1 MMTTNFMSRRG
12 LLRSGVALG
21 AFGMASSVGSAQAA
35 KIAAKATAKGGTPAL
50 AKLPAR
56 GNFVIRNAYVMTMER
71 DTGDIADG
79 SVHFKVGAIIA
90 VGKDIQAPGASVIDG
105 RGTIVMPG
113 MVETH
118 WHMWNT
124 LLRSMSGEKPET
136 GYFRTTTALGIKY
149 EAGDMYQG
157 TRLGAAEAINS
168 GITYVHDFCHNIR
181 GFDYATED
189 LRALQ
194 ETGIRARFSYG
205 PAQAQPNDKVMNLE
219 DLLRLKNDWAK
230 YSNGGLIDLGFAW
243 RGQGGNNPAN
253 KIPVDVWRAE
263 IDAARKMSLPV
274 TVHASGSRSVVGQ
287 IDGFIKAGVLEKG
300 MQLIHAGFAT
310 PEELKAVAA
319 KGAVVSISPTSELRI
334 GFGIQQ
340 VSEYLDAGVL
350 VGLSVDTVEL
360 TGNADMFGIMK
371 FVQNVENGKRES
383 EFKLSARRVLE
394 LGTIE
399 GAKSMGMGDK
409 IGSLKAG
416 KRADLIMIDTRAV
429 NLGVFGDP
437 AHMVVTAAQP
447 SNVDTVVIDGRIL
460 KRGGKLTAINPT
472 QVAIEANAANQALR
486 KRANWA

>member
-1 MMTTNFMSRRG
+1 MSGQFINRRSVLQG
-12 LLRSGVALG
+12 GAALG
-21 AFGMASSVGSAQAA
+21 ALGLAGGNGVLHA
-35 KIAAKATAKGGTPAL
+35 ATAATG
-50 AKLPAR
+50 KLPAR
-56 GNFVIRNAYVMTMER
+56 GNFIIRNAYVMTMER
-71 DTGDIADG
+71 DTGDVADG
-79 SVHFKVGAIIA
+79 SVHFKDGVIVA
-90 VGKDIQAPGASVIDG
+90 VGKDIKAPGATVIDG
-105 RGTIVMPG
+105 KGTIVMPG

-124 LLRSMSGEKPET
+124 LLRSMSGEKPEQ
-136 GYFRTTTALGIKY
+136 GYFRTTTALGVKY

-157 TRLGAAEAINS
+157 TRLAAAEAINS
-168 GITYVHDFCHNIR
+168 GITYVHDFCPNIR
-181 GFDYATED
+181 GFDYATQD

-219 DLLRLKNDWAK
+219 DLVKLKNDWAK
-230 YSNGGLIDLGFAW
+230 YSNDGLITLGFAW

-253 KIPVDVWRAE
+253 KIPVEVWRAE
-263 IDAARKMSLPV
+263 IDAARKMALPV

-287 IDGFIKAGVLEKG
+287 IDGFVKAGVLDKG

-319 KGAVVSISPTSELRI
+319 AGAVVSLSPTSELRI

-340 VSEYLDAGVL
+340 ISEYIDAGVL
-350 VGLSVDTVEL
+350 IGLSVDTVEL

-371 FVQNVENGKRES
+371 FIQNVENGKRES
-383 EFKLSARRVLE
+383 EFKLSARRTLE

-399 GAKSMGMGDK
+399 GARSMGMGDI
-409 IGSLKAG
+409 IGSLKPG
-416 KRADLIMIDTRAV
+416 KRADLIMVNTKAL

-437 AHMVVTAAQP
+437 AHMIVTAAQP

-460 KRGGKLTAINPT
+460 KRGGKLTAMNADQI
-472 QVAIEANAANQALR
+472 AADANAASQALR
-486 KRANWA
+486 KRANWS